1 MIHDDISPSALIM
14 QGLEIEEIQ
23 YEVLNLFFSS
33 FIIFN
38 GRQKLALDAAALGTH
53 STDLERAKILERSNS
68 LQRRFDAWS
77 QVQILYIPAVS
88 LLRSRVDNQGGGTPT
103 APQNIPLYLPSS
115 LISTVTCDRRLID
128 AEFRF
133 RRAQADTILNELR
146 ANLLLRSRLYQSKNR
161 YSRGQAQQTRSNT
174 LIATVEQKVKN
185 ISTKYKRNREALL
198 RLSSVLLEYS
208 WMDILKLLDD
218 SDVVGLT
225 SMDDYSLG
233 DGKKKLPWIWTS
245 DGTGGDDTNKI
256 TQKGE

>member
-23 YEVLNLFFSS
+23 YEVLNLFFSL

-53 STDLERAKILERSNS
+53 STDLEQAKILERSNS

-115 LISTVTCDRRLID
+115 LISAVTCDRRLID
-128 AEFRF
+128 AEF
-133 RRAQADTILNELR
+133 
-146 ANLLLRSRLYQSKNR
+146 
-161 YSRGQAQQTRSNT
+161 
-174 LIATVEQKVKN
+174 
-185 ISTKYKRNREALL
+185 
-198 RLSSVLLEYS
+198 
-208 WMDILKLLDD
+208 
-218 SDVVGLT
+218 
-225 SMDDYSLG
+225 
-233 DGKKKLPWIWTS
+233 
-245 DGTGGDDTNKI
+245 
-256 TQKGE
+256 